1 MANINYLRDTTAKGV
16 AALIA
21 PQGRRDLIAQPP
33 FTAPLARTGQSSPL
47 ADPTFWQIA
56 VPLSAGLSAYHGYKR
71 NYDSLGWGVAW
82 ALLGGTFPIITPAI
96 ALAQGFGE
104 RGPR

>member
-21 PQGRRDLIAQPP
+21 PQVRRDLIAQPP
-33 FTAPLARTGQSSPL
+33 FTAPLARTGQTL
-47 ADPTFWQIA
+47 ADSTLWQVV

-71 NYDSLGWGVAW
+71 NYDSLGWALGWGV
-82 ALLGGTFPIITPAI
+82 LGGLFPIITPAVAI
-96 ALAQGFGE
+96 AQGFGKRE
-104 RGPR
+104 R